1 MKYYLLFTRYPFFIL
16 FCIYTITA
24 QAIDAKAIEQ
34 QADSSINRLYQT
46 LNSMPK
52 CSMPERINW
61 FSKHFLA
68 TKYVLGALGEGD
80 NAAYDQFPRYRI
92 DGFDCDTYVNTVIAL
107 SLANS
112 VQSFQRCINLMRY
125 KDGKVDYLYR
135 NHFTSV
141 DWNINNQKRGVLM
154 DITRKI
160 HNQKNESVAKIAHAI
175 IDKPSWY
182 RHKSVNTIRLTHR
195 NSVLQKERLKE
206 LKARG
211 AQSTVTG
218 SSLPYLPFSALFLK
232 NRQANLYLFAQIP
245 DGAVIEVV
253 RPNWDLRQQI
263 GTALNV
269 SHLGFAIWN
278 KGVLYFREASSEYNK
293 VVDVPLIKYLEQ
305 ARKSPTIK
313 GINIQVVLVNRPGDD
328 NCSERNA
335 H

>member
-1 MKYYLLFTRYPFFIL
+1 MKYCLQFIQYPFFIL
-16 FCIYTITA
+16 FFIYAITA
-24 QAIDAKAIEQ
+24 QAIDSKAIEQ
-34 QADSSINRLYQT
+34 QADSSINTLYHT

-52 CSMPERINW
+52 RSMAERINW
-61 FSKHFLA
+61 FSKHFLNIQ
-68 TKYVLGALGEGD
+68 YVLGALGEGE

-107 SLANS
+107 SLADS
-112 VQSFQRCINLMRY
+112 VQSFQHCINLMRY
-125 KDGKVDYLYR
+125 KDGEVNYFYR
-135 NHFTSV
+135 NHFTSI
-141 DWNINNQKRGVLM
+141 DWNINNQQRGVLQ
-154 DITRKI
+154 DITRTI

-182 RHKSVNTIRLTHR
+182 SHKSINTIRLTHP
-195 NSVLQKERLKE
+195 NPALQNERLKE
-206 LKARG
+206 IKAKG
-211 AQSTVTG
+211 AQSTVTR

-232 NRQANLYLFAQIP
+232 NKQANLYLFAQIP
-245 DGAVIEVV
+245 DGAIIEIV

-278 KGVLYFREASSEYNK
+278 KGVLYFREASSEYKK

-305 ARKSPTIK
+305 VQKSPTIK
-313 GINIQVVLVNRPGDD
+313 GINIQVVLVKEAGGKY
-328 NCSERNA
+328 CSELKN